1 MLRKAILFLFFI
13 SLSAFVF
20 AEQITSSNYQT
31 FIGKKIQFTDTLSK
45 GQNYRIARK
54 KFSSKKYARKIFTIE
69 DIKLDKKE
77 NIILFLTTTL
87 DNKKEKKFKLKTHT
101 NKVEL
106 ENISVLWPPKPQ
118 KTIPQRL
125 HNKSSL
131 KTKPRT
137 AHKVI
142 QPTASFSTFHNVTND
157 STDTNWSLFW
167 LALLFFVIITVLIN
181 KTSKRHKLLKEVEN
195 LYQIEDL
202 EEATPVLRGEPSE
215 RNLFFKLRNAQFPA
229 GNIFHD
235 LYIPLGDK
243 RFSQIDLILLTDIG
257 LIVFEVKDYSGWIF
271 GNGRQQKWT
280 QVLNYGKEK
289 HRFYNPI
296 LQNTQ
301 HIKRLKSYL
310 GQNIPC
316 FSMIVFYGNCELK
329 DVSLIPQ
336 NTYITTQ
343 YSVLSAIENILKTAA
358 PISYSPHTISLLQ
371 NAVHNGT
378 NMELRQKHINNIHDM
393 LGDDRIF
400 R

>member
-31 FIGKKIQFTDTLSK
+31 FIGKKIQFTATLSK

-106 ENISVLWPPKPQ
+106 ENISVLWPPKA
-118 KTIPQRL
+118 KTIILKNSPRT
-125 HNKSSL
+125 SSL
-131 KTKPRT
+131 KEKPRT
-137 AHKVI
+137 VQKSV
-142 QPTASFSTFHNVTND
+142 QPRESFYENHYVVNDDADINV
-157 STDTNWSLFW
+157 SWIWILLPLF
-167 LALLFFVIITVLIN
+167 LILVVLFKQIN
-181 KTSKRHKLLKEVEN
+181 RRQNLLKEVDDV
-195 LYQIEDL
+195 YQIEDL
-202 EEATPVLRGEPSE
+202 EELTPILRGEPSE
-215 RNLFFKLRNAQFPA
+215 RDLFFRLRNAQFSA
-229 GNIFHD
+229 ENIFPD
-235 LYIPLGDK
+235 LYIPLGNK
-243 RFSQIDLILLTDIG
+243 RFSQIDLVLLTEVG

-271 GNGRQQKWT
+271 GNGRQPKWT

-289 HRFYNPI
+289 YRFYNPI

>member
-13 SLSAFVF
+13 SLSALVF

-31 FIGKKIQFTDTLSK
+31 FIGKKIQFTATLSK

-106 ENISVLWPPKPQ
+106 ENISILWPSQP
-118 KTIPQRL
+118 KTIIPK
-125 HNKSSL
+125 NSPSTSSL
-131 KTKPRT
+131 KEKPRT
-137 AHKVI
+137 VHKSV
-142 QPTASFSTFHNVTND
+142 QPRESFYENHYVVND
-157 STDTNWSLFW
+157 DMNINMSWIWILFPPF
-167 LALLFFVIITVLIN
+167 LILVVLFKHIN
-181 KTSKRHKLLKEVEN
+181 RRQNFLKEVDDV
-195 LYQIEDL
+195 YQIEDL
-202 EEATPVLRGEPSE
+202 EEATPILRGEPSE
-215 RNLFFKLRNAQFPA
+215 RDLFFRLRKAQFSA
-229 GNIFHD
+229 ENIFPD
-235 LYIPLGDK
+235 LYIPLGNK
-243 RFSQIDLILLTDIG
+243 RFSQIDLVLLTEVG

-280 QVLNYGKEK
+280 QVLNFGKEK

-296 LQNTQ
+296 LQNAQ
-301 HIKRLKSYL
+301 HIKHLKSYL

-316 FSMIVFYGNCELK
+316 FSIIVFYGNCKLK
-329 DVSLIPQ
+329 DISFIPT
-336 NTYITTQ
+336 NTYIATPH
-343 YSVLSAIENILKTAA
+343 SVFSAIENILKTGSHILHI
-358 PISYSPHTISLLQ
+358 PYTVSLLQ

-378 NMELRQKHINNIHDM
+378 KPEVRKKHINNIHDM
-393 LGDDRIF
+393 LGSDRIF